1 VRAALVGHTGFVGG
15 TLSRQVAFDA
25 RFNSADIEEIAGQ
38 KVDLLVC
45 AGARAEKWRINREP
59 GADTADMTR
68 LTSCLS
74 RVDARFAVLI
84 STVDVYPAP
93 IGVDE
98 DTWIDVG
105 ACTPYG
111 AHRLALEH
119 FIASHF
125 DALIVR
131 LPGLFGAGL
140 KKNVIYDLLHSNQVE
155 RIDADAVFQF
165 YDVTR
170 LWGDIERA
178 RALGLRLLNVATEPV
193 SVRQLARDAFGMDFN
208 HTRADQAPARYD
220 FRSRHAHLF
229 GGTQGYLYGAE
240 RVLSDMKRFVAAQ
253 RGHDA

>member
-1 VRAALVGHTGFVGG
+1 MRAALVGHTGFVGG
-15 TLSRQVAFDA
+15 ALARQTAFDA
-25 RFNSADIEEIAGQ
+25 CFNSANIEAIAGQ
-38 KVDLLVC
+38 TVDLLVC
-45 AGARAEKWRINREP
+45 AGARAEKWRINAEP
-59 GADTADMTR
+59 RVDTAELQR
-68 LTSCLS
+68 LTGCLA
-74 RVDARFAVLI
+74 RVNARVAVLV

-98 DTWIDVG
+98 DSWIDVE

-131 LPGLFGAGL
+131 LPGLFGPGL
-140 KKNVIYDLLHSNQVE
+140 KKNVIYDLLNSNQLD
-155 RIDADAVFQF
+155 RIHADAVFQF

-193 SVRQLARDAFGMDFN
+193 SVRQVAREAFGREFN
-208 HTRADQAPARYD
+208 QTGAGTPPARYD

-229 GGTQGYLYGAE
+229 GGAMGYLYGADQ
-240 RVLSDMKRFVAAQ
+240 VLSDMKTFVASHQ
-253 RGHDA
+253 RA